1 MSETTADVDTDLACA
16 VAQAMF
22 AADKASQALGM
33 RLEHVEPGK
42 AIFSMPV
49 RADMLNG
56 LGICH
61 GGITFALADT
71 AFAFA
76 CNSRNRKTV
85 ALNCTIHFVAPGK
98 EGDVLMAMAQ
108 EISLSGRTGIYDVTV
123 SNQDAQVIAQ
133 FRGTAYGTSSP
144 VIE

>member
-1 MSETTADVDTDLACA
+1 MTDEAAVLAAA

-22 AADKASQALGM
+22 KADIASQNLGM
-33 RLEHVEPGK
+33 RLEHIEPGT
-42 AIFSMPV
+42 AVFSMPV
-49 RADMLNG
+49 REDMLNG

-85 ALNCTIHFVAPGK
+85 ALNCTINFVGPARA
-98 EGDVLMAMAQ
+98 GDVLHAKAC
-108 EISLSGRTGIYDVTV
+108 EIALNGRTGIYDVTI
-123 SNQDAQVIAQ
+123 SNQSGELVAQ
-133 FRGTAYGTSSP
+133 FRGTSYGTSSP
-144 VIE
+144 VV